1 MKILICSDG
10 SDQADRAIR
19 FGATV
24 AAACKAEVTLLGI
37 IEVQGHADI
46 LLDSLKRGQALL
58 KDKGISAE
66 LVTKVGNP
74 IEEIVRRTAEASFDL
89 VVIGAVRK
97 EPRGLFWL
105 SSKAYKIVKEVEP
118 PVLIVAG
125 KVGNLKRILICSGG
139 KNFIDPAVQLTGS
152 IAQGAAASITL
163 LHVLPEPPA
172 IYARLPRMQETA
184 DWLVNS
190 SSELG
195 VNLRREKETL
205 EKMSIAAEVKL
216 RQGAVLDE
224 ILKEIAE
231 GNYELVVTGSALSR
245 GLRTYVL
252 GDVSRE
258 VVNRASCP
266 ILVVRSREATDASS
280 GIRGFLA
287 RIAPTRGLGQH
298 RRPRGS
304 N

>member
-10 SDQADRAIR
+10 SEQADRAIR
-19 FGATV
+19 LGATV
-24 AAACKAEVTLLGI
+24 AAACKADVTLLGI
-37 IEVQGHADI
+37 IEVQGHADV
-46 LLDSLKRGQALL
+46 LLDSLKRGQAHLQ
-58 KDKGISAE
+58 DKGISAE

-74 IEEIVRRTAEASFDL
+74 IEEIVRRTAEATFDL

-118 PVLIVAG
+118 PVLIVQD

-139 KNFIDPAVQLTGS
+139 KSFIDPAVRFTGA
-152 IAQGAAASITL
+152 IAQGAGAVITL

-172 IYARLPRMQETA
+172 IYAHLPRMQESA

-190 SSELG
+190 NSELG

-205 EKMSIAAEVKL
+205 EKMSVAAELKL
-216 RQGAVLDE
+216 RRGAVLDQ
-224 ILKEIAE
+224 ILKEIDD
-231 GNYELVVTGSALSR
+231 GNYDLVVTGSALSR

-266 ILVVRSREATDASS
+266 ILVVRSRETGQPAS
-280 GIRGFLA
+280 GLRGFLA
-287 RIAPTRGLGQH
+287 RISPPRRSGR
-298 RRPRGS
+298 RRPQGPK
-304 N
+304 